1 MHSTHRIL
9 SIAVGS
15 TLTATKVFVRASS
28 DPADANEIICK
39 FIDEVLAISDL
50 FEAELPRSF
59 HDALSKLDDDI
70 SELKCQSPLK
80 SKLQNLRYRL
90 SNYCK
95 LQVYGYNSSNYDL
108 RVILSSLVNNLKQL
122 ELSANSLKVIKKCN
136 SYFLISSEDF
146 ILKDIM
152 NFGPPV
158 SLSKFFKMWGVEEK
172 KSIWPYSYFSSIE
185 QIDACEEFP
194 PRDAFF
200 NDLKEKEMSLSD
212 YSEAKAEFD
221 RRKNLPNNHPDK
233 IFNMRCWL
241 KLYNALDVRPLVKA
255 IGNCFDVFNR
265 LFGQDPSCFNSLP
278 SMALETALGL
288 YSSNSPT
295 AWSFKPSMNHARE
308 LFRDNINGGLGNS

>member
-1 MHSTHRIL
+1 MHSIHRIL

-28 DPADANEIICK
+28 DPADANEIICE
-39 FIDEVLAISDL
+39 FVNEVSAIAQS
-50 FEAELPRSF
+50 FEATLPVSF
-59 HDALSKLDDDI
+59 HEAIDKLENDI
-70 SELKCQSPLK
+70 SEIKGQSPLK

-108 RVILSSLVNNLKQL
+108 TVILSSLINNLKNM
-122 ELSANSLKVIKKCN
+122 ELTANSIKVIKK
-136 SYFLISSEDF
+136 SSAYFLISSEDF

-158 SLSKFFKMWGVEEK
+158 SLSKFFKMWGVTEK

-200 NDLKEKEMSLSD
+200 NDLKETEMPLCD
-212 YSEAKAEFD
+212 YLEAKAEFD

-241 KLYNALDVRPLVKA
+241 KIYNSLDVTPLIEA

-288 YSSNSPT
+288 YCSNSPT
-295 AWSFKPSMNHARE
+295 AWSFKPSMNTARE
-308 LFRDNINGGLGNS
+308 LFRDNINGGLGNF